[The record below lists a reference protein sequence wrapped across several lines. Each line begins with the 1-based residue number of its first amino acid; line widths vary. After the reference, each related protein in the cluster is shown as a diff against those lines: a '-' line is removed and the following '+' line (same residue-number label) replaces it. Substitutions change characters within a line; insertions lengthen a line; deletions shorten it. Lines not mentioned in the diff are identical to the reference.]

1 MGLITY
7 ENLED
12 GQKVTANV
20 FNERFAQ
27 IVAQL
32 NGNLD
37 ESNFANEG
45 ISKEKLKAEVYESM
59 YPIGSQYVNFTNG
72 TNPATLLGF
81 GVWQA
86 VAGRVIVGYDAGQT
100 EFNAAEKTGGAKTHT
115 LTTAEMPVH
124 NHGVSDPTH
133 NHWVNDPGHSHGI
146 NGRIEAR
153 TGGAGRTA
161 SDQNYNG
168 TSTQAAA
175 TGIWLNAAYTGISQS
190 FITADAPA
198 LHQQRVPINLKHDL
212 YLHL

>member
-45 ISKEKLKAEVYESM
+45 ISKEKLQAEVYESM
-59 YPIGSQYVNFTNG
+59 YPIGSQYVNFTDS

-86 VAGRVIVGYDAGQT
+86 VAGRVVVGYDASQT
-100 EFNAAEKTGGAKTHT
+100 EFNAAEKTGGEKTHVLT
-115 LTTAEMPVH
+115 VPEMPSHTHYSIDRMVLWDAGKTGLTGGSNGTTYLQSSGWGGNVVSNTGGGGAHNNLQPYTTAYV
-124 NHGVSDPTH
+124 
-133 NHWVNDPGHSHGI
+133 WK
-146 NGRIEAR
+146 RI
-153 TGGAGRTA
+153 
-161 SDQNYNG
+161 S
-168 TSTQAAA
+168 
-175 TGIWLNAAYTGISQS
+175 
-190 FITADAPA
+190 
-198 LHQQRVPINLKHDL
+198 
-212 YLHL
+212 

>member
-45 ISKEKLKAEVYESM
+45 ISKEKLKAEVYESI
-59 YPIGSQYVNFTNG
+59 YPIGSMYVNFTDN

-81 GVWQA
+81 GTWTA
-86 VAGRVIVGYDAGQT
+86 VTGRVVVGYDAAQT

-115 LTTAEMPVH
+115 LTIAEIPA
-124 NHGVSDPTH
+124 
-133 NHWVNDPGHSHGI
+133 HSH
-146 NGRIEAR
+146 N
-153 TGGAGRTA
+153 
-161 SDQNYNG
+161 
-168 TSTQAAA
+168 
-175 TGIWLNAAYTGISQS
+175 LNAKAGSGGGGTYGLLDRMGDSVNTLTSVSQGGGEAHNNLQPYIVGYVWKRIS
-190 FITADAPA
+190 
-198 LHQQRVPINLKHDL
+198 
-212 YLHL
+212 

>member
-37 ESNFANEG
+37 ESNFANQG
-45 ISKEKLKAEVYESM
+45 ISKEKLKAEVYKSI
-59 YPIGSQYVNFTNG
+59 YPIGSMYVNFTNS

-81 GVWQA
+81 GVWTQI
-86 VAGRVIVGYDAGQT
+86 AGRVVAGYDATQS

-115 LTTAEMPVH
+115 LTISEMPAHDHSLNRGNYGNHRREEIAYSSGSSAQTTRDAINSEGGGQAH
-124 NHGVSDPTH
+124 NNLQPYIVGYI
-133 NHWVNDPGHSHGI
+133 WK
-146 NGRIEAR
+146 R
-153 TGGAGRTA
+153 T
-161 SDQNYNG
+161 S
-168 TSTQAAA
+168 
-175 TGIWLNAAYTGISQS
+175 
-190 FITADAPA
+190 
-198 LHQQRVPINLKHDL
+198 
-212 YLHL
+212 